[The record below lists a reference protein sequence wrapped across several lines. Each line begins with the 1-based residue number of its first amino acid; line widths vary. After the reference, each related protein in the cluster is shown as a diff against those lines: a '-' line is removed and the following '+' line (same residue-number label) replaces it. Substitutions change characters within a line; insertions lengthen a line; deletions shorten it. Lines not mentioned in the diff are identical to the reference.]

1 MVILYTN
8 AQTLH
13 QHDDKTGQKKRSLHY
28 RGSLP
33 GSTKLRFV
41 DFYYPNLGVGY
52 PYEFRIELE
61 TLI

>member
-1 MVILYTN
+1 MVISYAN

-33 GSTKLRFV
+33 GSSKLRFV
-41 DFYYPNLGVGY
+41 DFYYRNLGVGY
-52 PYEFRIELE
+52 SYP
-61 TLI
+61 